1 MRLAHLT
8 AAMGTLARMRIARDL
23 ADEIA
28 AHAREDAPNEC
39 CGLIAGTG
47 GRATKV
53 FRARN
58 SEASPFRYVVDPRDQ
73 IRIIGEIEDAGEELV
88 GIYHSHTKS
97 EAYPSQTDVN
107 LAEGWPD
114 PLYLIC
120 SIAGE
125 EPELRAF
132 AIRDERIE
140 EVELA
145 VEGV

>member
-1 MRLAHLT
+1 V
-8 AAMGTLARMRIARDL
+8 RIAREL
-23 ADEIA
+23 VDEIV
-28 AHAREDAPNEC
+28 AHAREEAPNEC
-39 CGLIAGTG
+39 CGLVGG
-47 GRATKV
+47 SEGRATRIH
-53 FRARN
+53 RARN
-58 SEASPFRYVVDPRDQ
+58 SEASPFRYVVDPQDQ
-73 IRIIGEIEDAGEELV
+73 LRIMGEIDNAGEELV
-88 GIYHSHTKS
+88 GIYHSHTRS

-120 SIAGE
+120 SIAQA

-145 VEGV
+145 VEEA